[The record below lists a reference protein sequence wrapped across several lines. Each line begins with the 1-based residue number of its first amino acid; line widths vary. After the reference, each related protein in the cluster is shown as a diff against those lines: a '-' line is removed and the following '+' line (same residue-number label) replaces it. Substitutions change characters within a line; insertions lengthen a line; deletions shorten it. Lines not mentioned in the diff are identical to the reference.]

1 MFDLHIQHILSLDA
15 NDDNTSK
22 TKDTKFS
29 YHIHPQYLHLPQNK
43 QKKILDK
50 GF

>member
-15 NDDNTSK
+15 NDDSTSK
-22 TKDTKFS
+22 TWDTKFS